1 MFKRCSAGPAGFYGM
16 FVAGGMAVLA
26 AALTPLPARAAM
38 QFCNRT
44 PHAIEAALGFREGDA
59 WSSQGWWRLDP
70 GQCAIVFG
78 QPLTRRYY
86 FDYALALAP
95 PKKGQPA
102 YTWEGKYM
110 FCIDTKPF
118 RIKGDTDCEARGYQT
133 EGFQQ
138 IDVGEGTH
146 DYRLS
151 FRDK

>member
-59 WSSQGWWRLDP
+59 WSSQGWWRLD
-70 GQCAIVFG
+70 
-78 QPLTRRYY
+78 
-86 FDYALALAP
+86 YALALAP